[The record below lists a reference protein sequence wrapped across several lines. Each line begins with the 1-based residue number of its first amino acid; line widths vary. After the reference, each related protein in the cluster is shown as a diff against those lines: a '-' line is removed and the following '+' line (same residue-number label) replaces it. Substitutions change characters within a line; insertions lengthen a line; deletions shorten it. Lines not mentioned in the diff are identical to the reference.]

1 MSKPKKFSSGQPV
14 QALAGDMILETDEFL
29 DRLSLTWS
37 PHVDICESKSSV
49 TVRVEVPGVDISEM
63 RVTIEGG
70 NLRVRGNKKESST
83 TPELL
88 CYYCVERRYGRFDR
102 QIAIDLPVDAR
113 RACAYLDR
121 GILTIEIP
129 KLQDHGRL
137 FEIPI
142 KKS

>member
-1 MSKPKKFSSGQPV
+1 MTKSKKFSSGQPV
-14 QALAGDMILETDEFL
+14 HAQASDMILEAEEFL
-29 DRLSLTWS
+29 DRLSLTWT

-49 TVRVEVPGVDISEM
+49 TVRVEVPGVDISEV
-63 RVTIEGG
+63 RVTIQDG
-70 NLRVRGNKKESST
+70 NLRVQGNKRESATS
-83 TPELL
+83 PKLL

-113 RACAYLDR
+113 RASASLEK
-121 GILTIEIP
+121 GILTIDIP
-129 KLQDHGRL
+129 KLQDRGQL